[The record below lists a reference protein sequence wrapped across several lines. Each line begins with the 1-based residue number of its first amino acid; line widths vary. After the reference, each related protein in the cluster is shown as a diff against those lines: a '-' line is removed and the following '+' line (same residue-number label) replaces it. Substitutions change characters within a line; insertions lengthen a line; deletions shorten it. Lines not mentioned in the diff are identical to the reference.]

1 MNPER
6 NEREELF
13 YRLDEL
19 TRDLSEYA
27 NRPENRA
34 RRLSLAVT
42 NVEQGAFWFRDH
54 IIHDPISTVAIQE
67 PK

>member
-19 TRDLSEYA
+19 ARDLSEFSS
-27 NRPENRA
+27 RPENRA

-42 NVEQGAFWFRDH
+42 NVEQGALWMRDH
-54 IIHDPISTVAIQE
+54 LIHDPLPSIALQE

>member
-6 NEREELF
+6 SEREELF

-19 TRDLSEYA
+19 ARDLSEFA
-27 NRPENRA
+27 HRPENRA

-42 NVEQGAFWFRDH
+42 NVEQGALWMRDH
-54 IIHDPISTVAIQE
+54 LIHDPVTTVGFQE